1 MAASLFASVVFLKI
15 QDFAR
20 RSATEQARLRAQLQ
34 AVVAVTAAE
43 IPPAGRVMLDAAD
56 GAAIVVLDDPRAA
69 LRLAERALTAVAAG
83 LPLSAGL
90 NHGALQL
97 AGAQGRRGN
106 DRRRHRGR
114 GGGGRVRA
122 GGARARFARL
132 PQRARRSGARARGR
146 RSRRPAPS
154 TIRACARTSCSSRTR
169 KRRRAAACA
178 IPSRRRWSRW
188 RWSAA
193 GISLRNANGS
203 QQPFVDA
210 MLAKYPYWQRA
221 GAEGELLMAKPLKKI
236 GRYKILGELGRG
248 AMGVVY
254 KAEDPNLDRVVA
266 LKTIIL
272 DKDADGRA
280 EYQKRFMLE
289 AKAAG
294 KLNHP
299 NIVTTFDFGEADG
312 VAYLA
317 MELLEGT
324 DLRKRVQQG
333 AIPAVEAVEI
343 ACQVAEGLAY
353 AHHRGIVH
361 RDIKPGNIML
371 PDRGAAKIMDFGLA
385 RMRVADHKTS
395 TGIVLGT
402 PRYMSPEQITGQP
415 VDQRSDIFS
424 LGIVVW
430 EMLTG
435 KRLFSGTEMPQVSHS
450 ITYDEHVPPTRIN
463 PELPSMLDFVVARA
477 LKKDPAVRYQD
488 ADEMAADLHTCL
500 AELRGRAGEAVGA
513 RFRQQ
518 DGQARRR
525 RRADASARRRR
536 ATSCTDTRLPVS
548 RHFDSTAALRRLAK
562 ARGGRAPR
570 PVGFLRR
577 IISDAPARR
586 LFVVT
591 ALAAAAGG
599 YIAFI

>member
-1 MAASLFASVVFLKI
+1 
-15 QDFAR
+15 
-20 RSATEQARLRAQLQ
+20 
-34 AVVAVTAAE
+34 
-43 IPPAGRVMLDAAD
+43 
-56 GAAIVVLDDPRAA
+56 
-69 LRLAERALTAVAAG
+69 
-83 LPLSAGL
+83 
-90 NHGALQL
+90 
-97 AGAQGRRGN
+97 
-106 DRRRHRGR
+106 
-114 GGGGRVRA
+114 
-122 GGARARFARL
+122 
-132 PQRARRSGARARGR
+132 
-146 RSRRPAPS
+146 
-154 TIRACARTSCSSRTR
+154 
-169 KRRRAAACA
+169 
-178 IPSRRRWSRW
+178 
-188 RWSAA
+188 
-193 GISLRNANGS
+193 
-203 QQPFVDA
+203 
-210 MLAKYPYWQRA
+210 
-221 GAEGELLMAKPLKKI
+221 MAKPLKKI
-236 GRYKILGELGRG
+236 GRYKVLGELGRG

-254 KAEDPNLDRVVA
+254 KANDPNLDRVVA

-312 VAYLA
+312 AAYLA

-333 AIPAVEAVEI
+333 PIPALEAVEI

-353 AHHRGIVH
+353 AHHRGVVH

-415 VDQRSDIFS
+415 VDHRSDIFS

-435 KRLFSGTEMPQVSHS
+435 KRLFAGTEIQQVSHS
-450 ITYDEHVPPTRIN
+450 IAYDEHVPPTRLN
-463 PELPSMLDFVVARA
+463 PELPAMLDFVVARA

-500 AELRGRAGEAVGA
+500 DELRGRASEASAPESGSKTVKLEPGSEPTVGA
-513 RFRQQ
+513 PAA
-518 DGQARRR
+518 GNIV
-525 RRADASARRRR
+525 
-536 ATSCTDTRLPVS
+536 TDTRLPVS
-548 RHFDSTAALRRLAK
+548 RHFDSTAALRRLGK
-562 ARGGRAPR
+562 ARAGRPPR
-570 PVGFLRR
+570 PVGILRR
-577 IISDAPARR
+577 LVVDAPARR
-586 LFVVT
+586 LLLAT
-591 ALAAAAGG
+591 AVAAAAGSF
-599 YIAFI
+599 IAFV

>member
-1 MAASLFASVVFLKI
+1 
-15 QDFAR
+15 
-20 RSATEQARLRAQLQ
+20 
-34 AVVAVTAAE
+34 
-43 IPPAGRVMLDAAD
+43 
-56 GAAIVVLDDPRAA
+56 
-69 LRLAERALTAVAAG
+69 
-83 LPLSAGL
+83 
-90 NHGALQL
+90 
-97 AGAQGRRGN
+97 
-106 DRRRHRGR
+106 
-114 GGGGRVRA
+114 
-122 GGARARFARL
+122 
-132 PQRARRSGARARGR
+132 
-146 RSRRPAPS
+146 
-154 TIRACARTSCSSRTR
+154 
-169 KRRRAAACA
+169 
-178 IPSRRRWSRW
+178 
-188 RWSAA
+188 
-193 GISLRNANGS
+193 
-203 QQPFVDA
+203 
-210 MLAKYPYWQRA
+210 
-221 GAEGELLMAKPLKKI
+221 MAKALKKI

-280 EYQKRFMLE
+280 EYQKRFLVE

-312 VAYLA
+312 AAYLA

-333 AIPAVEAVEI
+333 PIAPIEAVEI

-385 RMRVADHKTS
+385 RMRIADHKTS

-415 VDQRSDIFS
+415 VDHRSDIFS

-430 EMLTG
+430 EVLTG
-435 KRLFSGTEMPQVSHS
+435 KRLFAGTEIQQVSHS

-488 ADEMAADLHTCL
+488 ADEMAADLHACL
-500 AELRGRAGEAVGA
+500 AELRGRATDPSEPDSGSKTLKLDAAGEPTLGA
-513 RFRQQ
+513 PAA
-518 DGQARRR
+518 G
-525 RRADASARRRR
+525 SIVP
-536 ATSCTDTRLPVS
+536 DTRLPVS

-562 ARGGRAPR
+562 ARGGRSPR
-570 PVGFLRR
+570 PVGLLRR
-577 IISDAPARR
+577 VLVDAPARR
-586 LFVVT
+586 LF
-591 ALAAAAGG
+591 LAALVAAAVGG
-599 YIAFI
+599 FIAVV

>member
-1 MAASLFASVVFLKI
+1 
-15 QDFAR
+15 
-20 RSATEQARLRAQLQ
+20 
-34 AVVAVTAAE
+34 
-43 IPPAGRVMLDAAD
+43 
-56 GAAIVVLDDPRAA
+56 
-69 LRLAERALTAVAAG
+69 
-83 LPLSAGL
+83 
-90 NHGALQL
+90 
-97 AGAQGRRGN
+97 
-106 DRRRHRGR
+106 
-114 GGGGRVRA
+114 
-122 GGARARFARL
+122 
-132 PQRARRSGARARGR
+132 
-146 RSRRPAPS
+146 
-154 TIRACARTSCSSRTR
+154 
-169 KRRRAAACA
+169 
-178 IPSRRRWSRW
+178 
-188 RWSAA
+188 
-193 GISLRNANGS
+193 
-203 QQPFVDA
+203 
-210 MLAKYPYWQRA
+210 
-221 GAEGELLMAKPLKKI
+221 MAKPLKKI
-236 GRYKILGELGRG
+236 GRYKLLGELGRG

-299 NIVTTFDFGEADG
+299 NIVTTFDFGEVDG

-353 AHHRGIVH
+353 AHHRGVVH

-424 LGIVVW
+424 LGIVLW

-435 KRLFSGTEMPQVSHS
+435 KRLFSGTEMHQVSHS
-450 ITYDEHVPPTRIN
+450 ITHDEHEPPTRVN
-463 PELPSMLDFVVARA
+463 PDLPAMLDFVVARA
-477 LKKDPAVRYQD
+477 LKKDPTVRYQD

-500 AELRGRAGEAVGA
+500 AELQAREGTSDEAGEGSKTQKLNADGEPTIVGPPA
-513 RFRQQ
+513 
-518 DGQARRR
+518 A
-525 RRADASARRRR
+525 AIA
-536 ATSCTDTRLPVS
+536 TDTRLPVS
-548 RHFDSTAALRRLAK
+548 RHFDSAAALKRLA
-562 ARGGRAPR
+562 RYTGRAPR
-570 PVGFLRR
+570 PVGILRR
-577 IISDAPARR
+577 ILRDAPARR

-591 ALAAAAGG
+591 ALAAAAG
-599 YIAFI
+599 AFVAYV